1 MNMNTQRYLLA
12 ILATFSLL
20 APLSAQVVKEAP
32 KDAPKE
38 EPKTFRVPMTMLP
51 SRHFL
56 VKVMI
61 DGKGPFQLILDTGAP
76 LTIMNTKTAK
86 AAGLIKKDASSGFS
100 IFGGVN
106 QIQIGKLEIGD
117 VITDKTPAVVMDHP
131 TVQAISDAFV
141 KDHGT
146 IDGIVGFPF
155 FARYAMTV
163 DYQKKELLFT
173 PNGYKPGDYL
183 QDMMKSL
190 MSATERNEP
199 RTLLAGGLWG
209 FNIDKDKGDDEAGVT
224 VKKVFAEG
232 AASSGGLEVGDRIL
246 TIDGRWTDTIAD
258 TFLATSLV
266 KPGKPVTVVVRR
278 GKDEKK
284 LTVTPTKGR

>member
-1 MNMNTQRYLLA
+1 MRYLLLALSFASHATAQEPKKVPPLEEAKA
-12 ILATFSLL
+12 IVVPFELL
-20 APLSAQVVKEAP
+20 SSGHFVVK
-32 KDAPKE
+32 
-38 EPKTFRVPMTMLP
+38 
-51 SRHFL
+51 
-56 VKVMI
+56 VKLN
-61 DGKGPFQLILDTGAP
+61 GEGPFRMVFDTGAP
-76 LTIMNTKTAK
+76 LTLIDTKTAK
-86 AAGLIKKDASSGFS
+86 AAGLTKKGGGGNGGLLGMFTGGLNQVEVPKLQVGDA
-100 IFGGVN
+100 
-106 QIQIGKLEIGD
+106 LAE
-117 VITDKTPAVVMDHP
+117 KTPAVVMDHP
-131 TVQAISDAFV
+131 TVKAISDAYEEES
-141 KDHGT
+141 GP
-146 IDGIVGFPF
+146 INGIVGFPF
-155 FARYAMTV
+155 FARFATTI
-163 DYQKKELLFT
+163 DYQKKQMTFK

-266 KPGKPVTVVVRR
+266 KPGEPVTVVVRR